1 MTTMNAKSRT
11 LALLLPLLGGF
22 ILLAGWFALLA
33 APPAVAQEGQWTDIS
48 ANLMAVADPC
58 NNTEAGGLT
67 DLFFVTPLEGWVTS
81 GCSDDHGEV
90 YHTTD
95 GGQTWEV
102 QRTEW
107 RNTAIHMRDAQN
119 GYVGAWNGW
128 LYATTDGGATWTTVD
143 RGINFDVLDIECPP
157 TGSRCYESIL
167 ADVCAL
173 EGITWGEV
181 ITQCQTVAGAN
192 VSALSAPLF
201 DGEMWAASDK
211 IWHYLDGVW
220 YDDQSGSAIGEYLN
234 GLDMADSTHGWAV
247 SAAGSILHTADG
259 QHWTAQTNPDTQGR
273 ALYSVQ
279 ALDADEAWAVGADG
293 LILHTADGGQTW
305 SIEAVGL
312 TANRLD
318 AVHFPSHSVG
328 YAIGANGTL
337 LKYTGP
343 SQASAGASKVALPP
357 RLVVETDPATGDPQ
371 SVLQQRYLLFF
382 RYTDPD
388 QPALNVRI
396 SDTLPAELTFRQ
408 EMHAPEGV
416 TFQRQGQL
424 LTWQADS
431 LPENTVMQAM
441 VYAAFDTVPN
451 GPVTNTAAF
460 DAGAWHFRRADATWP
475 SLFPPLLTTP
485 SRNGE
490 ICTADQTGG
499 VPIQGMAQ
507 SDVDVFVR
515 LYENGTEAITIPVDS
530 SGFFSTT
537 YSSASIGI
545 VDPVTL
551 TAKVCLQSTPTHCS
565 AAGDSLRLD
574 PLPAGGFWCPRRSRW
589 LVSEGHYQGTY
600 RFVDDNGEFTTQDW
614 VVYGAHHFPT
624 STIELYIPPDCPTTP
639 EVWVMVDGTRVDPAS
654 STRPPLY
661 RFDIPPAPDTVEFWY
676 RCAGGD
682 EHSSGGELRL
692 IDPDG
697 YVFDVTQGFDPLT
710 PTLHAVSGVTVTCM
724 VSMPTWG
731 GWVPWPAHLYDDQQN
746 PQVTGADGH
755 FAFFTPPGRYYL
767 QVEGIPGYQAWRSPV
782 IEVVSQVVHVNVPY
796 TPWPAEAVTQ
806 VTLTSGGPVPAVITV
821 PVGSAVE
828 WVAQVDPD
836 LPVEQQAALAENPIW
851 RPLSERDPLSDTL
864 GFDGGLLAPGQ
875 VYRRSFTVPGVYP
888 YTDDAGHS
896 GQVVVRAFVYLPLV
910 LR

>member
-1 MTTMNAKSRT
+1 MRMNAKSRT
-11 LALLLPLLGGF
+11 SVFFVPLLVSVV
-22 ILLAGWFALLA
+22 LLVGLFALFATSQA
-33 APPAVAQEGQWTDIS
+33 AAQEGQWTDIS

-58 NNTEAGGLT
+58 NNTETGGLT

-90 YHTTD
+90 YHTSD
-95 GGQTWEV
+95 GGQTWDV

-119 GYVGAWNGW
+119 GYVGAKNGW
-128 LYATTDGGATWTTVD
+128 LYATTDGATWTTVD
-143 RGINFDVLDIECPP
+143 RGLNFDVLDIECPP
-157 TGSRCYESIL
+157 TGDRCYESIL
-167 ADVCAL
+167 GDVCAL

-181 ITQCQTVAGAN
+181 ITACQTVGSGAN
-192 VSALSAPLF
+192 VSTLSAPLF

-220 YDDQSGSAIGEYLN
+220 HDDQSGFPSGEYLN
-234 GLDMADSTHGWAV
+234 GLDMADSSHGWAV
-247 SAAGSILHTADG
+247 GAAGSILHTADG
-259 QHWTAQTNPDTQGR
+259 QHWTAQTNPDAQGR
-273 ALYSVQ
+273 ALYAVQ
-279 ALDADEAWAVGADG
+279 ALDADEAWAVGAGG
-293 LILHTADGGQTW
+293 LILHTTDGGQTW
-305 SIEAVGL
+305 SIEAAGL

-343 SQASAGASKVALPP
+343 SQASASASKVALPP
-357 RLVVETDPATGDPQ
+357 RLVVETDTATGEPQ

-388 QPALNVRI
+388 QPALDVRI
-396 SDTLPAELTFRQ
+396 GDTLPDELTFQQ

-416 TFQRQGQL
+416 TFQQQGQR
-424 LTWQADS
+424 LTWQATS
-431 LPENTVMQAM
+431 LPENQVMQAM

-451 GPVTNTAAF
+451 GPVTNTATF
-460 DAGAWHFRRADATWP
+460 DAGAWHFERSVATWP
-475 SLFPPLLTTP
+475 PLFPPLLTTP

-490 ICTADQTGG
+490 ICTAGQTGG
-499 VPIQGMAQ
+499 VQIQGMAQ

-515 LYENGTEAITIPVDS
+515 LYENGTEAITVPVGS

-537 YSSASIGI
+537 YSSANIGI

-565 AAGDSLRLD
+565 AAGDPLRLD

-589 LVSEGHYQGTY
+589 LVSEGRYQGIY
-600 RFVDDNGEFTTQDW
+600 RFVDSNGEFATQDW
-614 VVYGAHHFPT
+614 VIHGAHHFPA
-624 STIELYIPPDCPTTP
+624 STIELYVPPDCSTTP
-639 EVWVMVDGTRVDPAS
+639 EVWVMADNQHIAPSAAS
-654 STRPPLY
+654 QPPIY
-661 RFDIPPAPDTVEFWY
+661 RFDIPPAPDSVEFWY
-676 RCAGGD
+676 SCAGQ
-682 EHSSGGELRL
+682 EHSSTGDLHL

-697 YVFDVTQGFDPLT
+697 YIFDVTQGFDPQN

-724 VSMPTWG
+724 ISMPTWG
-731 GWVPWPAHLYDDQQN
+731 GWVPWPAQLYDNQQN
-746 PQVTGADGH
+746 PQVTGPDGY
-755 FAFFTPPGRYYL
+755 FAFFTPPGKYYL

-782 IEVVSQVVHVNVPY
+782 VEVVSQIVHVNVPY
-796 TPWPAEAVTQ
+796 TPWPPGSASRVM
-806 VTLTSGGPVPAVITV
+806 LTPQGPDPAVITV
-821 PVGSAVE
+821 PPGSAVE
-828 WVAQVDPD
+828 WVAQANLA

-851 RPLSERDPLSDTL
+851 RPLSERDPVSDIR

-875 VYRRSFTVPGVYP
+875 VYRRRFTALGIYP
-888 YTDDAGHS
+888 YSDGAGHK
-896 GQVVVRAFVYLPLV
+896 GQVVVRHLVFLPLV
-910 LR
+910 QQ